1 MSCGVSVEAITV
13 FNKLGLAVSYS
24 TLKNWFQE
32 VCTERKK
39 EIFIEVRAVDI
50 YCVQKEEKEKPKT
63 KMEKRKSDKPVLL
76 LVDVP

>member
-39 EIFIEVRAVDI
+39 EIFIEVRACGYLLCSKRRERKVKDKDGE
-50 YCVQKEEKEKPKT
+50 KEE
-63 KMEKRKSDKPVLL
+63 
-76 LVDVP
+76 

>member
-50 YCVQKEEKEKPKT
+50 YCVQRRERKDKDKDGE
-63 KMEKRKSDKPVLL
+63 RKSDKPVLL
-76 LVDVP
+76 LV